1 MELKTAVMA
10 LKVKGVKEDIK
21 TLTFQVSQI
30 TTRCVHHNIK
40 IVDSIV
46 VFGGIKDILREVKRL
61 DRKERFDY
69 LIIYAPRQI
78 AATEQEYEDF
88 VLTMQQE
95 YQVEV
100 LPYRQG

>member
-1 MELKTAVMA
+1 MEIKTAVMA
-10 LKVKGVKEDIK
+10 FKVKAVKEDIK

-30 TTRCVHHNIK
+30 TTRCMNHNIK
-40 IVDSIV
+40 LFDTIV
-46 VFGGIKDILREVKRL
+46 VFGGIKDVLREVKKL
-61 DRKERFDY
+61 DEKGRFDY
-69 LIIYAPRQI
+69 LIIYSPWQI
-78 AATEQEYEDF
+78 AQTEQEYNDF